1 MMLAVAPVEDLW
13 KKNFRLSRA
22 EFDKIALRPD
32 VSPDILSPNNRVLPL
47 EKKVA
52 AVLYFLQD
60 ACSMTMTGNTFEFHQ
75 HTLRK
80 VLKKVCS
87 VIVTYMVPK
96 LIILPNSQ
104 YEMLSK
110 ISEFEAKFGITHSFG
125 CIDAT
130 HIPLKV
136 PTVNSQDYYKQFY
149 SLNIQGACDY
159 KGYFVDV
166 YGR

>member
-1 MMLAVAPVEDLW
+1 
-13 KKNFRLSRA
+13 
-22 EFDKIALRPD
+22 
-32 VSPDILSPNNRVLPL
+32 
-47 EKKVA
+47 
-52 AVLYFLQD
+52 
-60 ACSMTMTGNTFEFHQ
+60 
-75 HTLRK
+75 
-80 VLKKVCS
+80 
-87 VIVTYMVPK
+87 MVPK

-104 YEMLSK
+104 YGMLSK

-125 CIDAT
+125 CIDGT

-166 YGR
+166 YCR